1 MPRLLLIFKNA
12 PSNKYLLSTKLPLV
26 ILPFLFHPLPQ
37 STSTMRRV
45 PSTIIYATAGRT
57 RIRSNPKASDI
68 SYATITACDLLL
80 PISSANRPKAR
91 LRRRDFSTNLPSVKN
106 DENAISC
113 IDFTTSSTV
122 SGEESQ
128 ILEVKLREGEMLR
141 AESGAMLY
149 M

>member
-12 PSNKYLLSTKLPLV
+12 PSNEYLLSTKLPLV
-26 ILPFLFHPLPQ
+26 ILPFLFHPPAT
-37 STSTMRRV
+37 TSTMRRV

-68 SYATITACDLLL
+68 SYATITASDLLL
-80 PISSANRPKAR
+80 PISSAIRPKAH

-113 IDFTTSSTV
+113 IDFTTSSTT

>member
-1 MPRLLLIFKNA
+1 MRRTPFFFSSPLL
-12 PSNKYLLSTKLPLV
+12 PP
-26 ILPFLFHPLPQ
+26 P
-37 STSTMRRV
+37 TSTMRRV
-45 PSTIIYATAGRT
+45 PSTIIYATGRT
-57 RIRSNPKASDI
+57 RIRSNPKELAI
-68 SYATITACDLLL
+68 SYATLTACDLLL
-80 PISSANRPKAR
+80 PISSAIRPKAR

>member
-1 MPRLLLIFKNA
+1 
-12 PSNKYLLSTKLPLV
+12 
-26 ILPFLFHPLPQ
+26 
-37 STSTMRRV
+37 MRRV
-45 PSTIIYATAGRT
+45 PPTIIYASGRT
-57 RIRSNPKASDI
+57 RIRSNPKSLAS
-68 SYATITACDLLL
+68 YPATITACELLHQ
-80 PISSANRPKAR
+80 ISSATRPKAR
-91 LRRRDFSTNLPSVKN
+91 LRQREFSTNLPSVKN
-106 DENAISC
+106 DENAISN